1 MKSAKPKRV
10 TDEFDGWDLAWN
22 VDSSNVLQ
30 NPDQVIQ
37 EETAEALQQ
46 PVALHNPIN
55 EDLHADEPVVF
66 GPDGSGEAI
75 DRGIQPYAGA
85 D

>member
-1 MKSAKPKRV
+1 MKNAKPKRV
-10 TDEFDGWDLAWN
+10 TDEFDGWDFAWN
-22 VDSSNVLQ
+22 IDSSNVLEEPHEAIQETGEAIAQPVTLQ
-30 NPDQVIQ
+30 NPID
-37 EETAEALQQ
+37 
-46 PVALHNPIN
+46 

>member
-1 MKSAKPKRV
+1 MKYSKPKRV
-10 TDEFDGWDLAWN
+10 TDEFDGWDFAWN
-22 VDSSNVLQ
+22 VDSTGVL
-30 NPDQVIQ
+30 
-37 EETAEALQQ
+37 EEPTEPLNE
-46 PVALHNPIN
+46 PVRLNPID

-66 GPDGSGEAI
+66 GPDGSGEAT